1 MSFQNHRAHPFT
13 PFANLGGNRLLK
25 MWISLR
31 LRRDGM
37 ETEQGRWCRIY
48 RRPEYCYT
56 EYIEDNNCFWPQQ
69 NYREFATVVLPSS
82 RPTVQSRSRWCPS
95 TQFAC
100 WFNGSRLGY
109 LEGML
114 CDRSQ
119 CARWQSVGFLRNC
132 ESLRV
137 RITTRPDAENVN
149 ILEGL
154 CLAELEEEVRCIGLI
169 SVLHS

>member
-13 PFANLGGNRLLK
+13 PFANLSGNRWLK
-25 MWISLR
+25 MWSSLR
-31 LRRDGM
+31 LSRDGM

-48 RRPEYCYT
+48 RRPEYCHT
-56 EYIEDNNCFWPQQ
+56 EYINDNNRFWPQQ

-95 TQFAC
+95 TQFAY

-114 CDRSQ
+114 NDVIEVNVLAGNWLAFWEI
-119 CARWQSVGFLRNC
+119 ARVW
-132 ESLRV
+132 ES
-137 RITTRPDAENVN
+137 
-149 ILEGL
+149 
-154 CLAELEEEVRCIGLI
+154 EL
-169 SVLHS
+169 LHVQTPRM